1 MRQFRW
7 WLLCAAILA
16 SAMLAARHVGAQ
28 SPDSVALN
36 WLKSLYSAACALPEC
51 WHAIR
56 FGSTTV
62 RQAAAL
68 LAEDD
73 ALQVEVLRSR
83 SYGTWVVRSY
93 RKAPPH
99 GVEVGFSGQ
108 PDAPLPVTA
117 LWMHL
122 PEGTLRVGELIA
134 AFGAPQWAWLCAPE
148 MQGNAV
154 YRLGVLRFTAPI
166 SSDGRLTPHAPLR
179 ELEIS
184 LYPRRDEPLWQGF
197 TYRARHTAFAQRLC
211 R

>member
-1 MRQFRW
+1 MRCLQW
-7 WLLCAAILA
+7 SLLCAAILV
-16 SAMLAARHVGAQ
+16 SAMLVARHIGAQ
-28 SPDSVALN
+28 SSDSVALS
-36 WLKSLYSAACALPEC
+36 WLKSLYSAECALPEC

-62 RQAAAL
+62 RQAATL

-73 ALQVEVLRSR
+73 TLQVEVLRSR

-108 PDAPLPVTA
+108 PDASLPVTA

-148 MQGNAV
+148 VQRHAV

-166 SSDGRLTPHAPLR
+166 SGDGRLTPHAPLR

-184 LYPRRDEPLWQGF
+184 LYPRRNEPSWQGF